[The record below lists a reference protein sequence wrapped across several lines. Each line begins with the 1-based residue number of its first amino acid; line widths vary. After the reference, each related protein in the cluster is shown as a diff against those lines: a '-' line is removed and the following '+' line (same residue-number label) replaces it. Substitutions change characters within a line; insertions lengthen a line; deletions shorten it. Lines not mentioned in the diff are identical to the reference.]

1 MLLLRPMSK
10 KAKLWIFL
18 VWSPLVALLLVG
30 SMVYYKINIWKYEGP
45 AQEFLIK
52 PGESFARINYHLQEQ
67 GLISSAKLFYRYSQ
81 INDLLS
87 KFKSGKYI
95 IEPNSNMVDVANTL
109 IYGHSIN
116 KLFTIPEGKNLYEIG
131 KQLASENIVPYDEF
145 VTKAKDA
152 RFVKD
157 LGLPAATVEGYL
169 FPDSYNF
176 PPNSSVE
183 EIIRIMVKQ
192 FKKKTSHID
201 FQSAPLAP
209 HDVIVLASVV
219 EKETGAESERA
230 IIAGVFYNRLKKS
243 MPLQSDPT
251 TIYGI
256 WESFSGNLSKK
267 DLQQE
272 TPYNTYRIRGLP
284 AGPIC
289 NPGLKAIEA
298 VMKPEQ
304 HNYIYFVSQ
313 NDGTHQFSQSY
324 EDHQKAV
331 NSYQRNPLA
340 REGKSWRDLNKKEG
354 QAPTKNAQ
362 LSP

>member
-1 MLLLRPMSK
+1 MSK

-18 VWSPLVALLLVG
+18 FWSPLIAFLLLG
-30 SMVYYKINIWKYEGP
+30 GTIYYKINIWKYEGP

-67 GLISSAKLFYRYSQ
+67 GLISSAKLFYRYAQ
-81 INDLLS
+81 LNDLLG

-95 IEPNSNMVDVANTL
+95 IEPNSNMIDVANIL

-116 KLFTIPEGKNLYEIG
+116 KLFTVPEGKNLYEIAEM
-131 KQLASENIVPYDEF
+131 LASENIVTKKDF
-145 VTKAKDA
+145 IKKAKDA
-152 RFVKD
+152 NFVKE

-176 PPNSSVE
+176 PPNSSAE
-183 EIIRIMVKQ
+183 DIIRIMVKL
-192 FKKKTSHID
+192 FKKRTEHLD
-201 FQSAPLAP
+201 FQNGPLAA
-209 HDVIVLASVV
+209 HDLIILASIV
-219 EKETGAESERA
+219 EKETGAGNERP

-256 WESFSGNLSKK
+256 WEIFSGNLSKK

-272 TPYNTYRIRGLP
+272 TPYNTYRIKGLP

-289 NPGLKAIEA
+289 NPGVKALEA
-298 VMKPEQ
+298 VLKPEQ
-304 HNYIYFVSQ
+304 HEYLYFVSQ
-313 NDGTHQFSQSY
+313 NDGTHVFSKSY
-324 EDHQKAV
+324 DDHQKAV

-340 REGKSWRDLNKKEG
+340 REGKSWRDLSKKDG
-354 QAPTKNAQ
+354 HTATSSLQ
-362 LSP
+362 LTQ